1 MATRIE
7 KHQIAISSWGEE
19 KVTQVTSLLISRLGD
34 GWSVKS
40 ERGYYLTLA
49 KERYQYLSPE
59 DALARLER
67 DARQDPSIEDGY
79 HRTLSRIAQNEELF
93 VADARLACLLVPD
106 AMKVFI
112 TSSQESR
119 IMHRSIRDG
128 QGYTI
133 AANAVRIAEAEVLA
147 RYHAK
152 YKVGALDTQ
161 SAFRLT
167 LDADVLSPED
177 MCDRII
183 AKFYQLTT

>member
-1 MATRIE
+1 MATTIE
-7 KHQIAISSWGEE
+7 KYQIAISSWGEE
-19 KVTQVTSLLISRLGD
+19 KVTQVTSLLLSRLGD

-40 ERGYYLTLA
+40 EKGYYLALA
-49 KERYQYLSPE
+49 KERYQYLSPD

-67 DARQDPSIEDGY
+67 DAKETPSIEDGY
-79 HRTLSRIAQNEELF
+79 HRALSMVAQNEELF
-93 VADARLACLLVPD
+93 IADARLACLLVPD
-106 AMKVFI
+106 GMKVFI

-128 QGYTI
+128 LGHTI
-133 AANAVRIAEAEVLA
+133 ALNATRIAEAKVLA

-161 SAFRLT
+161 SAFHLT
-167 LDADVLSPED
+167 LDADVLSAED

-183 AKFYQLTT
+183 AKFYQLTV